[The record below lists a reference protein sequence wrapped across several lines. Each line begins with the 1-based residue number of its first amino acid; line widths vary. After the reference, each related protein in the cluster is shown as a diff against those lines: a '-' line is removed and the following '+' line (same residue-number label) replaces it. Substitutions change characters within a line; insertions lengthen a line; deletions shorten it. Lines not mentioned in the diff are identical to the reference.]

1 MSRRIREIAW
11 RRSPSRMWVFQVYIA
26 LSIVYRTYF
35 LAIFGYQ
42 RKCPREPLAETF
54 WDIKKCDKDKDWY
67 VEESKKFLLALHIN
81 MEYMLNFDLR
91 IPVIFHEFAVQAAVN
106 ATAWQ
111 LNFLK
116 IWANNSPIRLKH
128 WAHSYSAHRLH
139 QWHSIDILKVVTA
152 ACNAFHTFGR
162 YR

>member
-81 MEYMLNFDLR
+81 MEYKHAQLWFTNSSDFPRICCPSGRKRYCMTTELPQNLGKQLSYPVEALSAFLQCTPPPPVAFDRYPKSCNSSLQCF
-91 IPVIFHEFAVQAAVN
+91 PH
-106 ATAWQ
+106 
-111 LNFLK
+111 
-116 IWANNSPIRLKH
+116 IW
-128 WAHSYSAHRLH
+128 
-139 QWHSIDILKVVTA
+139 
-152 ACNAFHTFGR
+152 
-162 YR
+162 